1 MRIMTLIICTV
12 LSVSYSSVAENEA
25 DSLHHLALRG
35 IDLATTLQYDKA
47 INVFER
53 VIAADPDN
61 PMGYFLRSAAYFWM
75 FSADMH
81 NEKLG
86 ETFKALSYEAVDV
99 AERRLEIDE
108 TDIDAMFFLGGAY
121 GSLGRYYGMK
131 RSFLKAYWYG
141 KKGVNILE
149 DVVEQDSTYYDAYLG
164 LGIYHYLADV
174 LPRFVK
180 ILSFLLGIDGDR
192 ERGIQELVLA
202 VDKGTYVQTEAM
214 FFLGAIYTYR
224 EREYDKALTI
234 WNDLLKKYPDNPGV
248 LIHMGRCYANRGEC
262 YKAVEIYKK
271 ILANREKA
279 SLIPMTSI
287 HYQLGN
293 VQFKL
298 NEFNSA
304 IASLQES
311 IRIDTSSAE
320 NRRWTYEWAHFWIGE
335 SFSIL
340 GDNEKAHSYY
350 NQITEDNNSRAFERA
365 QERLN
370 KPLTT
375 VDIQILIGRNSITCQ
390 RYQEALEIFLTQRD
404 NLKERLDNIAVEDKN
419 ELTFYIGET
428 LYHMGRY
435 REAISE
441 LNNLLVVQNLD
452 TDLKSWA
459 HYHRGNC
466 YKAIGNTERA
476 LEDFKKSVEME
487 DPVMVD
493 RIKKTIEILE
503 KS

>member
-1 MRIMTLIICTV
+1 MRKLVLGISIV
-12 LSVSYSSVAENEA
+12 LSIHHSSFAENEA
-25 DSLHHLALRG
+25 DSLHHLALYG

-47 INVFER
+47 IDVFER

-81 NEKLG
+81 NEELG
-86 ETFKALSYEAVDV
+86 ETFKELSYEAVDV
-99 AERRLEIDE
+99 AERRLELDE
-108 TDIDAMFFLGGAY
+108 TDIDARFFLGGAY

-224 EREYDKALTI
+224 EREYDKALNI
-234 WNDLLKKYPDNPGV
+234 WHDLLKKYPDNPGV
-248 LIHMGRCYANRGEC
+248 LIHMGRCYANRGKC

-271 ILANREKA
+271 ILENREKA

-293 VQFKL
+293 VQYKL
-298 NEFNSA
+298 NEYNSA
-304 IASLQES
+304 ISSFQES
-311 IRIDTSSAE
+311 IRIDTSSVE
-320 NRRWTYEWAHFWIGE
+320 NRRWTYEWAHYWIGE
-335 SFSIL
+335 SYTIL
-340 GDNEKAHSYY
+340 GDDETAQTYY
-350 NQITEDNNSRAFERA
+350 NQINEDNNSRAFERA
-365 QERLN
+365 QERMN
-370 KPLTT
+370 NPLTT
-375 VDIQILIGRNSITCQ
+375 VNVQILIGRNNITCQ
-390 RYQEALEIFLTQRD
+390 RYHEALEIFSAQRD
-404 NLKERLDNIAVEDKN
+404 NLIGNPDKIAIDDKN

-435 REAISE
+435 RESISE
-441 LNNLLVVQNLD
+441 LNDLLVVQNLGA
-452 TDLKSWA
+452 DLKAWA
-459 HYHRGNC
+459 HYHRGNS
-466 YKAIGNTERA
+466 YKAIGNTQRA
-476 LEDFKKSVEME
+476 LEDFKKSVEMD
-487 DPVMVD
+487 DPIMVD
-493 RIKKTIEILE
+493 KIKNTILTLE
-503 KS
+503 KN